1 MRSLRTRA
9 VAADIAAVVATIMIA
24 AAKVKIIANAKNITM
39 NIIMNTV
46 KANAIAM
53 NILMNITIM
62 MNMLSKPI
70 A

>member
-1 MRSLRTRA
+1 MRSLRIRA
-9 VAADIAAVVATIMIA
+9 VAADTAAAVAESMIAAVV
-24 AAKVKIIANAKNITM
+24 
-39 NIIMNTV
+39 NTV

-53 NILMNITIM
+53 NILMSITM